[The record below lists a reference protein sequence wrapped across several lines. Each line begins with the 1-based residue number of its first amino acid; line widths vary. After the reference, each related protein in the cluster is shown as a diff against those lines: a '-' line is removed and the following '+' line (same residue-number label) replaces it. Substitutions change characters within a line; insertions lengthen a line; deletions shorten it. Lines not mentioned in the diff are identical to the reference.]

1 MKMNC
6 KLLKNYK
13 YNTDLKIKNMV
24 KVGLTGNFGSG
35 HNLVAQK
42 FEERKIPYFD
52 ADLIFK
58 FLINYDESG
67 IKKCKSKFGKEI
79 YKFGLIDLKPFSTNQ
94 KFEELYELILPE
106 LLKSWNN
113 WMVINSDRPYTIFLS
128 STLFE
133 TKMNLKMDFNINVFK
148 SKESRRL
155 AMEKSTLMPLSVIDD
170 ILDNELSERYK
181 SAKSDFVI
189 YPENRNLEE
198 QITTIHKQILG
209 KETRIYSSTLEYSQM
224 CKNVFI

>member
-1 MKMNC
+1 
-6 KLLKNYK
+6 
-13 YNTDLKIKNMV
+13 
-24 KVGLTGNFGSG
+24 
-35 HNLVAQK
+35 
-42 FEERKIPYFD
+42 
-52 ADLIFK
+52 
-58 FLINYDESG
+58 
-67 IKKCKSKFGKEI
+67 
-79 YKFGLIDLKPFSTNQ
+79 
-94 KFEELYELILPE
+94 
-106 LLKSWNN
+106 
-113 WMVINSDRPYTIFLS
+113 
-128 STLFE
+128 
-133 TKMNLKMDFNINVFK
+133 MDFNINVFK